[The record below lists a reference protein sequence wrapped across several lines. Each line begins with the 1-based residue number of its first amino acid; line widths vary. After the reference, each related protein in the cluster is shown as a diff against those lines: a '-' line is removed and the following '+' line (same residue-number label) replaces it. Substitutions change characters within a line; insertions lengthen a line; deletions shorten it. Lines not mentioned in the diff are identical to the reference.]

1 MEEFAA
7 LIAIVR
13 YANPNSRV
21 IRIRWDVRILKPFCA
36 MYVALWKTLNVAA
49 NKVSAYIF
57 ASYYFWVKINL
68 DSFLY

>member
-21 IRIRWDVRILKPFCA
+21 IRIRWDVRIHKPFC
-36 MYVALWKTLNVAA
+36 VALWKTLNVAA

>member
-7 LIAIVR
+7 LIAVVR

-21 IRIRWDVRILKPFCA
+21 IRIRWNVRILKPFCA

-57 ASYYFWVKINL
+57 ASNYFWV
-68 DSFLY
+68 

>member
-36 MYVALWKTLNVAA
+36 MYVALWKALNEQLIR
-49 NKVSAYIF
+49 SQLTFLLQTIF
-57 ASYYFWVKINL
+57 GSE
-68 DSFLY
+68 

>member
-13 YANPNSRV
+13 CANPNSRV

-57 ASYYFWVKINL
+57 CFKLFFGSK
-68 DSFLY
+68 